1 MIPKALGK
9 SEQIT
14 KMSKEEIKDVHSRH
28 KRQELNLQDAVKVS
42 RKEDFEVNQEE
53 DDDDFAGPKL

>member
-1 MIPKALGK
+1 
-9 SEQIT
+9 
-14 KMSKEEIKDVHSRH
+14 MSKEEIKDVHSRH

-53 DDDDFAGPKL
+53 DDDDFAGPKLELYQKP